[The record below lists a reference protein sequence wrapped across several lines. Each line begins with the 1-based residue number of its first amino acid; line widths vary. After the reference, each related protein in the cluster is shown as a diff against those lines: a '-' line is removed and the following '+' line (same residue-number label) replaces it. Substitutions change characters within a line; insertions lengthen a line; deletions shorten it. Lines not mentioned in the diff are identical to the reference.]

1 MKLETAAG
9 IMAQLGNETRLKI
22 VRHLVKAGEEGLTVG
37 DLQERLGIPGS
48 TLSHHISHLRH
59 VGLLDQRREGTTLF
73 CFMNYKTMDNAVRF
87 LTEQCCANARSSRA
101 A

>member
-1 MKLETAAG
+1 MKLQTAAG
-9 IMAQLGNETRLKI
+9 LMAQLGNETRLKI

-37 DLQERLGIPGS
+37 DLQDRLGIPGS
-48 TLSHHISHLRH
+48 TLSHHISHLRQ

-73 CFMNYKTMDNAVRF
+73 CFMNYKTMDDAVRF
-87 LTEQCCANARSSRA
+87 LTEQCCADARSNRA